1 MGNPAADRSVVAQ
14 SDDLTGKV
22 AIVTGAGSLI
32 ACATIEGLVA
42 RGARVLAT
50 DLPESAHHVAEL
62 GLADQVSFA
71 GGELAD
77 DAHLRELVTR
87 TRSELGGVDYLV
99 NAAAVFADPRLAAT
113 HEDWHR
119 ILDVNVISAARLI
132 SLCQESM
139 AARGG
144 GAIVNVASI
153 SGLRAQPDRLLY
165 PVTKAALLGLTRNCA
180 TLLAAEG
187 TRVNAV
193 LPGWTWSRNIEKRYG
208 TRARADEVAAEFQ
221 VMGRLG
227 NPAEIADAIIFLLSP
242 RASFITGAE
251 LAVDGGYSAM
261 SPEATGQAF
270 IKVPTVNGTA
280 ST

>member
-1 MGNPAADRSVVAQ
+1 MTSPSPSRLTAAQ
-14 SDDLTGKV
+14 SDDFTGKV
-22 AIVTGAGSLI
+22 AIVTGAGSLMCN
-32 ACATIEGLVA
+32 AAIEGLIE
-42 RGARVLAT
+42 RGACVLAT
-50 DLPESAHHVAEL
+50 DIPESAEHVAGL
-62 GLADQVSFA
+62 GPPDRLRFVGGDLAD
-71 GGELAD
+71 E
-77 DAHLRELVTR
+77 AHLQAVATAATE
-87 TRSELGGVDYLV
+87 EFGGIDWLV
-99 NAAAVFADPRLAAT
+99 NAAAVFVDPKLGADHA
-113 HEDWHR
+113 DWHR
-119 ILDVNVISAARLI
+119 SFDVNVIAAARLI
-132 SLCQESM
+132 SLSKASM

-144 GAIVNVASI
+144 GAVVNVASI

-180 TLLAAEG
+180 MLLAADG

-193 LPGWTWSRNIEKRYG
+193 LPGWTWSRNIERRYG
-208 TRARADEVAAEFQ
+208 SRERADEVAAEFQ
-221 VMGRLG
+221 VMGRMG
-227 NPAEIADAIIFLLSP
+227 NPAEIADAIIFLLSA